1 MADRTGNAMNKLS
14 LIKQGSQSAE
24 ELVMEFRLLVGQAG
38 LGNTS
43 TSDHL
48 HLIGLFRKA
57 LNPPLAR
64 KILFRDVIPTMIQ
77 DWYSKAI
84 QYNTNF
90 QMAQAILG
98 ENQGQQK
105 NN

>member
-1 MADRTGNAMNKLS
+1 MNKLS
-14 LIKQGSQSAE
+14 LIKQGSRSAE
-24 ELVMEFRLLVGQAG
+24 ELVTEFRLLVGQAR

-64 KILFRDVIPTMIQ
+64 KILFGDVVPTTIQ
-77 DWYSKAI
+77 DWYSKA
-84 QYNTNF
+84 NF

-98 ENQGQQK
+98 ENRGQQK

>member
-1 MADRTGNAMNKLS
+1 
-14 LIKQGSQSAE
+14 
-24 ELVMEFRLLVGQAG
+24 MEFRLLVGQAG

-48 HLIGLFRKA
+48 HLIGLFQKA

-64 KILFRDVIPTMIQ
+64 KILFGDIVPTTIQ

-84 QYNTNF
+84 QYDTNF
-90 QMAQAILG
+90 
-98 ENQGQQK
+98 
-105 NN
+105 